1 MPTIL
6 SIETSTKACSVALI
20 RDNQILTSE
29 ELHIEHAHSEKLTIL
44 IGGCVAN
51 AGVTLDEMDAFAVA
65 KGPGSYTGLRIGV
78 ATAKGLCYALDKPL
92 IAINTLEAMAY
103 DLSGIYSED
112 YWLCPMLDARRMEV
126 YCALYDHRLRLIM
139 PTTAIVVDAQSF
151 QTQLTQKP
159 ILFFGNGAAK
169 CRDALGGMPNARFAD
184 KVINP
189 SAKAIALLAEEA
201 YRRDLFENPADFE
214 PFYLKEFVSNAHS

>member
-6 SIETSTKACSVALI
+6 SLETSTKACSVALI
-20 RDNQILTSE
+20 RNGEILTNE

-51 AGVTLDEMDAFAVA
+51 AGVSLGEVDAFAVA

-78 ATAKGLCYALDKPL
+78 ATAKGLCFALDKPL

-103 DLSGIYSED
+103 DISSIYPEN

-126 YCALYDHRLRLIM
+126 YCALYDHQLRIIM
-139 PTTAIVVDAQSF
+139 PTVAIVMDAQSF
-151 QTQLTQKP
+151 QTQLAQKP

-169 CRDALGGMPNARFAD
+169 CRDALGKSPNAHFAN
-184 KVINP
+184 KVITP
-189 SAKAIALLAEEA
+189 SAKAIASLATEV
-201 YRRDLFENPADFE
+201 YQQNLFENAADLE
-214 PFYLKEFVSNAHS
+214 PFYLKEFVSTAHS